1 MTSRL
6 LHTRSLCGVL
16 FTAASLLATGS
27 VQSQTQPRPPDK
39 TAYAYARDSAFALQV
54 NRSHIA
60 FTIPQK
66 DLLAENVAF
75 NPLDSSFYVGSTRHG
90 KVVRRA
96 KNGRISDFI
105 PTGRDGLWMVVG
117 MKVDPARRA
126 LWVNTSA
133 QGNYVGLKSEDQGK
147 AALFRY
153 DLNGR
158 LVKRYVPKEEGNHF
172 FNDVVIVPGGTVY
185 VTDMIGGAIYRI
197 GAADSLELW
206 AGKGRLTDPNGITAS
221 GDGRLLFVASNEGI
235 SMIDAASGSVDV
247 LRPADGIDPLAIDGI
262 YWHRGALIG
271 IQAGRRNR
279 VQRFTIDV
287 AAKTIVAAEVLE
299 ANHPMF
305 MNPTTGV
312 IVGNDLYFI
321 ANAQFASFRR
331 GALFPSSRLF
341 ETVVLR
347 LPLN

>member
-1 MTSRL
+1 MFPEMTYIRA
-6 LHTRSLCGVL
+6 
-16 FTAASLLATGS
+16 FFAASLMASS
-27 VQSQTQPRPPDK
+27 VAQSQTPRPPDK
-39 TAYAYARDSAFALQV
+39 SAYAFARDSAFALQV
-54 NRSHIA
+54 NRSYIA

-75 NPLDSSFYVGSTRHG
+75 NPLDSSFFVGSTRYG
-90 KVVRRA
+90 KVVRRT
-96 KNGRISDFI
+96 KDGRITDFI

-133 QGNYVGLKSEDQGK
+133 QGNYVGLKAEDQGK

-153 DLNGR
+153 DLEGR
-158 LVKRYVPKEEGNHF
+158 LVKRYIPREQGNHF

-185 VTDMIGGAIYRI
+185 VTDMIGGAVYRI
-197 GAADSLELW
+197 GAADTLELW
-206 AGKGRLTDPNGITAS
+206 AGKGKLTDPNGITAAD
-221 GDGRLLFVASNEGI
+221 DGRRLFVASDEGI
-235 SMIDAASGSVDV
+235 SVIDAASGAIDV
-247 LRPADGIDPLAIDGI
+247 LRPAEGVDPLAIDGL

-287 AAKTIVAAEVLE
+287 LAKAIVSAEVLE

-312 IVGNDLYFI
+312 IVGSDLYYI

-331 GALFPSSRLF
+331 GELFPSSRLF